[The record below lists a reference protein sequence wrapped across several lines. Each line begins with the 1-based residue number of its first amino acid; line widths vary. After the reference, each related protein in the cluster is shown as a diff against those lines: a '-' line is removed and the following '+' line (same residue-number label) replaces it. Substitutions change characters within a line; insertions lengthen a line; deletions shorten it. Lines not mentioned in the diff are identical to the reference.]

1 MPPFYVICR
10 NGVDEPMVARLRKP
24 RMRAPGA
31 RELGAQMGRHQS
43 PRGRGADGDAVAAHP
58 RDYAEKLHRFAH
70 WPRIR
75 SRSQG

>member
-1 MPPFYVICR
+1 
-10 NGVDEPMVARLRKP
+10 MVARLRSP
-24 RMRAPGA
+24 RMCVTVATPSV
-31 RELGAQMGRHQS
+31 RELGAQMGFRQ
-43 PRGRGADGDAVAAHP
+43 RRADGDAAAAHP